1 MNKTFQFKPF
11 QPTFPAAPPWK
22 AIRMSAYQTSLCIM
36 CKIVF
41 AFNSIGILINCHV
54 YLSQLNQV
62 YSIYKPIEYNK
73 YVWIILLWTFSI
85 FFYLCSKS
93 FWLLLFFHS
102 CKSNNRYK
110 TASSLFISLVVY
122 KESMVH
128 YSQCFFDLALQMQ
141 FALLSGCFCFNFIL
155 FFVKAKKVIMNQL
168 ICIQYTWYDAKRY
181 I

>member
-1 MNKTFQFKPF
+1 MNKTFQFKHF
-11 QPTFPAAPPWK
+11 QPTIPAAPPWK

-41 AFNSIGILINCHV
+41 AFNSIGILINCHE

-62 YSIYKPIEYNK
+62 YSLNKPIEYNTYK
-73 YVWIILLWTFSI
+73 WIILLWPFSI

-102 CKSNNRYK
+102 CKSNNRNK

-141 FALLSGCFCFNFIL
+141 FALLSGCFCFNLYFSL
-155 FFVKAKKVIMNQL
+155 LKQRK
-168 ICIQYTWYDAKRY
+168 
-181 I
+181 